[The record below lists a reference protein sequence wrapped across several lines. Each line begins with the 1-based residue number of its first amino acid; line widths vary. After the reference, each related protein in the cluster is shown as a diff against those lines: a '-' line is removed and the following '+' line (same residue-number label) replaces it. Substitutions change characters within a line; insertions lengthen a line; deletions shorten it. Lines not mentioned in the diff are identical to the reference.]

1 MEIRN
6 HTEFRETVEYLSLR
20 SILGHL
26 RLDVDDLLGRFFN
39 KLNDRGVTSVY
50 TTSSTTIMGNSL
62 LTATFKTVAG
72 NFGLKVYRQSR
83 TDIFDVS
90 VIDLSTNTTT
100 YLFTLQSA
108 PVD

>member
-1 MEIRN
+1 MDIRN
-6 HTEFRETVEYLSLR
+6 HTEFRETVEYLALK

-26 RLDVDDLLGRFFN
+26 RLDIDDLLGRFFN

-50 TTSSTTIMGNSL
+50 TTLSTTIMGNSL
-62 LTATFKTVAG
+62 LTSSFKTVKG
-72 NFGLKVYRQSR
+72 DIGLKVYRQSQ

-90 VIDLSTNTTT
+90 VIDLTSNQTT